1 MTKRLLTG
9 SVGMVAISLVLVA
22 AQAGAQ
28 GTNRTNGAPSPAQVR
43 YGFPQTPTQGAAKS
57 YDLTKPITL
66 NEAVAIALLRQN
78 SIAIAKA
85 GTDASRAQ
93 VVQARAPYFPQ
104 ITPGYTYTSSVQPIS
119 GAGAVGGT
127 FSGENVTDQI
137 TLRQTIWDGGKR
149 EANLQQARN
158 SLDASQFNLGNT
170 RQSVI
175 LAVTQDYFTLLR
187 DQKLIQVQQVSVDQA
202 KQTLDSINEQV
213 AVGNAAKTA
222 PYQAESDYAN
232 AQVALIQAQN
242 VAEVDD
248 ATLKNAMGVSTS
260 QPLILAPPNL
270 APVIPTPDPRGLES
284 YVQQAFQN
292 RLDLKQQQSL
302 INAQTDALRVARL
315 QAGIGISASV
325 DEGYQFQPTSGEQRA
340 FVVSFTYP
348 LFDGGSSKAAVRAA
362 EAQLAIQER
371 TLDQLEQNAR
381 LAVEQDYLT
390 RELSRQ
396 QVDAANKA
404 ALAGEQNWKAAEGE
418 LKFGVINILDSINA
432 RLQLV
437 TAQVNQVNALYNFYI
452 ANARLLR
459 DIGSNDPEFASTMP
473 VLKGAAA
480 TTLVASVKK
489 AK

>member
-9 SVGMVAISLVLVA
+9 SAGIIGIGLSLLA
-22 AQAGAQ
+22 AQASAQ
-28 GTNRTNGAPSPAQVR
+28 GTAKMNGTPSPAQVR
-43 YGFPQTPTQGAAKS
+43 YGYPQTPVEGAAKEF
-57 YDLTKPITL
+57 DLSRPITI
-66 NEAVAIALLRQN
+66 NDAVAIALLRQN

-93 VVQARAPYFPQ
+93 VVQARSPYFPQ
-104 ITPGYTYTSSVQPIS
+104 ITPGYTYSSNVQPIS
-119 GAGAVGGT
+119 GAGAASGIAH
-127 FSGENVTDQI
+127 GENVTDQI

-170 RQSVI
+170 RQTVI
-175 LAVTQDYFTLLR
+175 LSVTQDYYTLLR

-222 PYQAESDYAN
+222 PYQAQSDYAN
-232 AQVALIQAQN
+232 AQVALLQAQN

-260 QPLILAPPNL
+260 SPLILAPPNL
-270 APVIPTPDPRGLES
+270 PAVVPTPDPRTLES
-284 YVQQAFQN
+284 YVQQSFEN

-302 INAQTDALRVARL
+302 INAQSDLLRVARL
-315 QAGIGISASV
+315 QAGIAISASI
-325 DEGYQFQPTSGEQRA
+325 DEGYQFQPSSGEQRA
-340 FVVSFTYP
+340 FVVSFSYP
-348 LFDGGSSKAAVRAA
+348 LFDGGSSRAAVRSA

-371 TLDQLEQNAR
+371 TLDQLEQGVR

-396 QVDAANKA
+396 QVQAADKA
-404 ALAGEQNWKAAEGE
+404 EIAGEKNWQAAEGE
-418 LKFGVINILDSINA
+418 LKYGVINILDSINA
-432 RLQLV
+432 RLQLI

-459 DIGSNDPEFASTMP
+459 DIGSNDPGFASVMP

-480 TTLVASVKK
+480 TTLAVSTKVTK
-489 AK
+489 